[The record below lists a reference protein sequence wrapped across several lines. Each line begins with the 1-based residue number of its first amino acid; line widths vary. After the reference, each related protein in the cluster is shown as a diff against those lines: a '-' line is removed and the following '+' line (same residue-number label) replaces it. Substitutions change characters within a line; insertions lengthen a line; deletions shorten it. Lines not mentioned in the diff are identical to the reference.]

1 VFEAPPRHPTPPSV
15 REKTSFFFLF
25 FSLQARREIGDE
37 EGVTEKT
44 KTEGLEG

>member
-1 VFEAPPRHPTPPSV
+1 VFEAPPHPTFSEGKNV
-15 REKTSFFFLF
+15 FFFLF